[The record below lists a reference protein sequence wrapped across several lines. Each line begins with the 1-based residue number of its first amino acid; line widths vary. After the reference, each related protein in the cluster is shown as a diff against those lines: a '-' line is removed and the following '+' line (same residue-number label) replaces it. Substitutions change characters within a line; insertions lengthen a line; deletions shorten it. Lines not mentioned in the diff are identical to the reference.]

1 MISRVVWA
9 GVFCTMWVG
18 VDALAD
24 DAPTSAMIDLEG
36 RVQYAFFTEDL
47 RALEDVARETRASE
61 ADALTRYFGAL
72 ADYRRAQIA
81 TEKQPSVA
89 KEAADRCADTA
100 KQVEEQDPKFVEAK
114 TLRAACAGV
123 VAVVT
128 RVTAPLAGS
137 SSANHLRRALR
148 AAPKNP
154 RVRLIELALEFDR
167 VTNDKAAR
175 GRLVDRCRDVVA
187 LFEAERR
194 GAVRVPSWGAAEAYV
209 YLGRALLDQ
218 GNALGAR
225 EAFEQ
230 ALLVAPEYSTA
241 RRWAARITS
250 RG

>member
-1 MISRVVWA
+1 MAPRLCWA
-9 GVFCTMWVG
+9 AMLAVSLNAAV
-18 VDALAD
+18 ALAD
-24 DAPTSAMIDLEG
+24 DEPTSASIDLEG
-36 RVQYAFFTEDL
+36 RVQYAFFTEDV
-47 RALEDVARETRASE
+47 RALQDVARQANAAE
-61 ADALTRYFGAL
+61 ADALTRYFSAL
-72 ADYRRAQIA
+72 ADYRRAQIVA
-81 TEKQPSVA
+81 EKQPSVA

-100 KQVEEQDPKFVEAK
+100 KQVEEQDPKWVEAK

-148 AAPKNP
+148 SAPKNP

-167 VTNDKAAR
+167 VTTDKATR

-218 GNALGAR
+218 GNAVGAR